1 MGTKFFIFCK
11 TLPVSDVCPNCQKN
25 QPISVVEEIIAIYF
39 LQGYQYK
46 TILKLL
52 AEHHKR
58 VMSLCT
64 LKTRLKQLKLGRHN
78 LMTETTAQQLDTAV
92 LLE

>member
-39 LQGYQYK
+39 LQGYERDRERQRE
-46 TILKLL
+46 T
-52 AEHHKR
+52 ER
-58 VMSLCT
+58 DRERQRFTT
-64 LKTRLKQLKLGRHN
+64 LKTRLTELKLGRRN
-78 LMTETTAQQLDTAV
+78 
-92 LLE
+92 